1 MRRVT
6 IERVQHSGALIVS
19 ALVYHEGLRWLESST
34 YYGYEEG
41 EAKRSFIESCARL
54 RYELEEGE
62 E

>member
-1 MRRVT
+1 M
-6 IERVQHSGALIVS
+6 S
-19 ALVYHEGLRWLESST
+19 ALVYHQGLRWLESST
-34 YYGYEEG
+34 YYGYEEE